1 MEVGMAKA
9 RSWFLG
15 GCLAVIAGM
24 VFMFFL
30 GRFLMTPHVPGKAIL
45 SLKFDGPIAEV
56 TSKDPFAEVLGEQ
69 PLSLRDLRRALVAA
83 ADDDRIVGVRVRL
96 DRFGGGFATAQE
108 VRDLLRNVSRSGK
121 WTAAY
126 MDTAGEFTPGN
137 ILYYVASACDEISLN
152 PMGDVNLI
160 GLSVRSPFI
169 RGTLDKLEIRPEF
182 PGRGEYKTA
191 RFMYTHRD
199 FTPEHREMMGWIVDS
214 LMGQITAGIA
224 EDRETTPEMV
234 REIIDRAPLFG
245 DEALEA
251 GLVDHLEDWTG
262 FGERLKEK
270 DRAEFVGLK
279 AYLQRIGTPLMGPKI
294 AVVTATGAI
303 MRGTSGKS
311 LNPLLGGEIMG
322 SETIAGAWRK
332 VRETPG
338 IKAAIFRI
346 DSPGGSAV
354 ASEIIRLEMARTAQ
368 KIPVVV
374 SMSNLAA
381 SGGYWITCGAKRIV
395 AEPGTLTASIGVF
408 GGHLNMDGFWKNK
421 LGVTFGRLDAGKNA
435 NIYGD
440 LEDWNDEQRAIV
452 DRMLD
457 RIYGDFIARVAAS
470 RGMTPVEVEALA
482 RGRVFTGEQALEK
495 GLVDALGGLDTALA
509 EAKEL
514 AGISPETA
522 VTLVDFPKPEPWWK
536 RMLERG
542 REVRG
547 STAAMEELRRW
558 WETGVV
564 ETPGV
569 LWMPPVTIR

>member
-1 MEVGMAKA
+1 MAKA

-45 SLKFDGPIAEV
+45 SLKFEGPIAEV

-137 ILYYVASACDEISLN
+137 MLYYVASACDEISLN

-214 LMGQITAGIA
+214 LMGQVTAGIA

-245 DEALEA
+245 EEALEA

-279 AYLQRIGTPLMGPKI
+279 AYLQRIGTPLVGPKI

-354 ASEIIRLEMARTAQ
+354 ASEIIRLEMARTAE

-569 LWMPPVTIR
+569 VWMPPVTIR